1 MADRVAL
8 PTEEIVAICRRFGV
22 QRLDLVGS
30 GARGT
35 DFDPAT
41 SDLDFVVSFEPV
53 PETSSFG
60 HYLALRDALEAAT
73 ARKVDLIEAGSVRN
87 PYVRAAMERDRVMI
101 HGA

>member
-8 PTEEIVAICRRFGV
+8 PTDEIVAICRRFGV

-41 SDLDFVVSFEPV
+41 SDLDFVVSFEPAADR
-53 PETSSFG
+53 PSFG
-60 HYLALRDALEAAT
+60 DFLELEAALAAAT
-73 ARKVDLIEAGSVRN
+73 GRKVDLIAAGSVRN
-87 PYVRAAMERDRVMI
+87 PYVRASMEQDRVTV
-101 HGA
+101 HEA